1 METSAAPDSSW
12 EVRVRWGNRRLEA
25 SVLDGRGR
33 RVLSLGDEKDD
44 DVPLGHP
51 ARVRFEWSEGAL
63 RVRFTAGV
71 KGTLRQRGDA
81 PASLSDLVQ
90 RGVVKEDG
98 AEWVLLLGGTD
109 ELALSVG
116 TLRVEARRGRGRF
129 QRLPFDARV
138 LVMIAL
144 AVLAV
149 GVIIASV
156 SRPPEMPKLHWLK
169 R

>member
-1 METSAAPDSSW
+1 METSAAPDTAW

-25 SVLDGRGR
+25 SVLDGRGQR
-33 RVLSLGDEKDD
+33 TLSLGDEKGD

-51 ARVRFEWSEGAL
+51 ARVRFEWTEAGL
-63 RVRFTAGV
+63 QVRFTAGV

-98 AEWVLLLGGTD
+98 ASWLLTLAGTD
-109 ELALSVG
+109 ELVLSVG
-116 TLRVEARRGRGRF
+116 TLRIDARRGRGRF

-138 LVMIAL
+138 LVLVAL
-144 AVLAV
+144 ALLAFGLVLA
-149 GVIIASV
+149 SV
-156 SRPPEMPKLHWLK
+156 ARPPEMPKLHWLK